1 MDTTDKLLIAELR
14 RDEGVEYKPYKD
26 TVGIWTVG
34 VGHNL
39 QAKPI
44 DKKGWTYPLTD
55 AQVDELL
62 SEDLSEVFA
71 GLDKKLP
78 WWRKLSYV
86 RQRVIA
92 NMAFNLGIDGLLK
105 FKNTLA
111 YVQSGDYKNA
121 AQGML
126 ASKWAT
132 QVKGRATRLA
142 EMMVKG

>member
-1 MDTTDKLLIAELR
+1 MDTTDKLLNSELR
-14 RDEGVEYKPYKD
+14 RDEGVKYKPYKD

-39 QAKPI
+39 KAKPI

-86 RQRVIA
+86 RQRVLA
-92 NMAFNLGIDGLLK
+92 NLAFNLGIDGLLK